1 MQRPFVGVTRP
12 ERHATLTSGENW
24 SSWCLPMVRI
34 KQGIDF
40 TLWGHTIG
48 QAGYSVS
55 RAPAQEL
62 CWCLLTTD
70 SLLLC
75 TLRPLSL
82 SITEHAQQ
90 NNTLGGF
97 YQGDGLSPN
106 SYSAGGAALWCV
118 SLLVSKT
125 TMACQPLV
133 LGESSRF
140 RRCTATLSMHL
151 GETRISISYFE

>member
-12 ERHATLTSGENW
+12 ERHAALTSGENW

-55 RAPAQEL
+55 RAPVQEL

-90 NNTLGGF
+90 NNTLGGC
-97 YQGDGLSPN
+97 YQGEGLPPTSTPLAGPP
-106 SYSAGGAALWCV
+106 YGVSASWF
-118 SLLVSKT
+118 LLVSR
-125 TMACQPLV
+125 L
-133 LGESSRF
+133 
-140 RRCTATLSMHL
+140 
-151 GETRISISYFE
+151 ISVDTWRHFPHIQE